1 MKVTL
6 HLEGNRQEV
15 LNQIDEFRTVLTTS
29 LDAQP
34 PKGGK
39 PKAAPEPEAP
49 LVSEADKLKGKKGA
63 KGKKPEPEPD
73 TGEDDTD
80 QEEDG
85 ENSSDESADD
95 MGFTEEEEEAE
106 EEEAPKQSDVINAC
120 RAFTKGNDAKKAVV
134 KKLLASF
141 KVKSVLD
148 LKAAQYKDF
157 LAKLKKS

>member
-1 MKVTL
+1 MKVAL

-39 PKAAPEPEAP
+39 PTAASEPAAPVET
-49 LVSEADKLKGKKGA
+49 KGKKGAA
-63 KGKKPEPEPD
+63 KGKKPEPD
-73 TGEDDTD
+73 TGEEDTD
-80 QEEDG
+80 QEEAG
-85 ENSSDESADD
+85 ENSSEESADD
-95 MGFTEEEEEAE
+95 MGFSEEEEEEEAE
-106 EEEAPKQSDVINAC
+106 EQEELPKQSDVINAC

-148 LKAAQYKDF
+148 LKAPQYKEF
-157 LAKLKKS
+157 LAKLKKQ